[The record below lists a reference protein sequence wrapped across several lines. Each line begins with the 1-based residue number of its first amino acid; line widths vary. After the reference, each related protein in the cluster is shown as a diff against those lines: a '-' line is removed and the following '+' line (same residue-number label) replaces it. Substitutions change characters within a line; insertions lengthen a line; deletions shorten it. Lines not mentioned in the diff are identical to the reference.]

1 MRARKS
7 LLVVAAVFVCCT
19 AVWFS
24 VSLYGGQK
32 TYEVESQITVPEYRT
47 DAARAIDAY
56 ERLMERYMD
65 LTEGNLT
72 RIGVDLKGVVERL
85 DSINSK
91 LTELSTR
98 IARIEKKL
106 GIEQPIPDPAKTEVK
121 KTRPKTLD
129 KEMREKSSPSP
140 AD

>member
-7 LLVVAAVFVCCT
+7 LLVIAAVFVCCT

-32 TYEVESQITVPEYRT
+32 TYEVQPWITIPEYRT

-56 ERLMERYMD
+56 ERLMERQMD
-65 LTEGNLT
+65 ITEGNLAK
-72 RIGVDLKGVVERL
+72 IGADLKGIAERL
-85 DSINSK
+85 DSIDSK

-106 GIEQPIPDPAKTEVK
+106 GIEQPTPDPAKTEIK
-121 KTRPKTLD
+121 KSQPKTPD
-129 KEMREKSSPSP
+129 KEVREKSSPSP
-140 AD
+140 